1 MSVDVLAVMKLHASA
16 GDPLGWS
23 ELDEA
28 FVAVAGLMGA
38 ATDVVAEMVFDV
50 GLHTAALDR
59 LAQALYTCCD
69 NAGGGAE

>member
-28 FVAVAGLMGA
+28 FVAVAGLLDA
-38 ATDVVAEMVFDV
+38 ATAVVAEMVFDV
-50 GLHTAALDR
+50 GEQTKALDR
-59 LAQALYTCCD
+59 LADALYACRVDT
-69 NAGGGAE
+69 ALEEP